1 MANISRI
8 NTVKVRTKKRPV
20 YLAFFCLVVLVF
32 SFGCSDQNMSNK
44 TTVVAIQGNTMGTTF
59 SVKALVESNTHLT
72 KSFLSKEINTT
83 LKAFNQSMSTYIADS
98 ELALLN
104 DSPVGEWVALS
115 DALLNVL
122 MMSGKVYRE
131 SSGAFDVT
139 IGPLVNR
146 WGFGPVAVEG
156 TPNEKEVAR
165 LLSEVGF
172 ESLEFSGTKL
182 RKHKDVYIDLSA
194 VAKGHATDV
203 VADQLGALG
212 VANYMV
218 EIGGELKIKGV
229 NAKGKMWTIGVENPT
244 LGRTGAVQAV
254 SGDDIAIATSGDY
267 RNYIEKEGKRI
278 SHTIDPQTGKPIEHQ
293 LASVTVIAKQGGLAD
308 AYATAI
314 NVLGPEKGMAMAEQL
329 SLAAYF
335 LVREDN
341 GFRVDMTDEFKQYMV
356 DL

>member
-8 NTVKVRTKKRPV
+8 NTVKIRNKKRPV
-20 YLAFFCLVVLVF
+20 YLAFFCLMVLVS
-32 SFGCSDQNMSNK
+32 SFGCSDRNAGSK
-44 TTVVAIQGNTMGTTF
+44 TSVVAIQGSTMGTTF

-72 KSFLSKEINTT
+72 KAFLSKEINTT
-83 LKAFNQSMSTYIADS
+83 LKAFNQSMSTYIGDS
-98 ELALLN
+98 ELSRLN
-104 DSPVGEWVALS
+104 DSPAGEWLELS
-115 DALLNVL
+115 DDLSNVL

-146 WGFGPVAVEG
+146 WGFGPIVVES
-156 TPNEKEVAR
+156 TPNQEEVDR

-172 ESLEFSGTKL
+172 ESLEFSGAKL
-182 RKHKDVYIDLSA
+182 RKQKNVYIDLSA
-194 VAKGHATDV
+194 VAKGHATDI
-203 VADQLGALG
+203 VADRLGALG
-212 VANYMV
+212 ITNYMV
-218 EIGGELKIKGV
+218 EIGGELKIKGI

-278 SHTIDPQTGKPIEHQ
+278 SHTIDPKTGWPIEHQ
-293 LASVTVIAKQGGLAD
+293 LASVTVIAKLGGLAD

-314 NVLGPEKGMAMAEQL
+314 NVLGPEKGMVMAEKL
-329 SLAAYF
+329 NLAAYF
-335 LVREDN
+335 LVREGDS
-341 GFRVDMTDEFKQYMV
+341 FRVDMTEEFKQYMV